1 MKGNLRLCLY
11 LALATLV
18 VPACRAGAGM
28 EDTAT
33 NGSST
38 YGLDA
43 LFSSGRWEPALIS
56 GPLFSPYGS
65 PRARPTLNYITG
77 GAQLG
82 YMLDDARD
90 RKHFF
95 RGNFELVPEGSGAW
109 VFGGEGHYLASG
121 TLWLRYNVVPEHSRW
136 IPYFQAGG
144 GFTLTDA
151 NRFLVGEN
159 FNFNVDGAFGL
170 RYLIA
175 SHWTMSLEYRYQ
187 HVSNADLSTH
197 NVGIN
202 SQGPV
207 LGVSYFF

>member
-1 MKGNLRLCLY
+1 MKGNLRYCLY
-11 LALATLV
+11 LTLAVLTMPVCLARADGEGDATTGA
-18 VPACRAGAGM
+18 PAN
-28 EDTAT
+28 DVD
-33 NGSST
+33 
-38 YGLDA
+38 GL
-43 LFSSGRWEPALIS
+43 FHRGQWEPTVLS

-65 PRARPTLNYITG
+65 PRARPTINYILG

-82 YMLDDARD
+82 YMLDDPRE

-95 RGNFELVPEGSGAW
+95 RGNFELVPEGFGAW
-109 VFGGEGHYLASG
+109 IFGGEGHYISGG
-121 TLWLRYNVVPEHSRW
+121 TLWLRYNIVPENSRW

-159 FNFNVDGAFGL
+159 FNFNVDGSLGL

-175 SHWTMSLEYRYQ
+175 SHWTVNLEYRYQ
-187 HVSNADLSTH
+187 HISNADLSSR